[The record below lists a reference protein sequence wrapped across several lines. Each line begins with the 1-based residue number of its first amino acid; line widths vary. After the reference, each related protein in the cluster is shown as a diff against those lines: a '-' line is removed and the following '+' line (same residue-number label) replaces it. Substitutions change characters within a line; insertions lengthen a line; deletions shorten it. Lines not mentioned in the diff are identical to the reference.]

1 MTERERER
9 KNWLSQIDDKKEA
22 GGMRFQFF
30 DKKIYHFKIQLNIL
44 WSQKWNFNIATDS

>member
-1 MTERERER
+1 MTERETER
-9 KNWLSQIDDKKEA
+9 KPKNLLSQKDDKKEA

-44 WSQKWNFNIATDS
+44 